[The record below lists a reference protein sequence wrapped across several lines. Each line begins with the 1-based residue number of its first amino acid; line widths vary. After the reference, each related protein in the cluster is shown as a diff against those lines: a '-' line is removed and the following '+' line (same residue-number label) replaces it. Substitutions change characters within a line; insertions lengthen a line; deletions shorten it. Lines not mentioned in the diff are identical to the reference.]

1 MYHVLQDFTAHAK
14 TVSYILAGIIM
25 LGFVVFWVY
34 LNKKKTRK

>member
-14 TVSYILAGIIM
+14 ATSYILAGIIM